1 MSKIVV
7 CPLTAVVE
15 TARIHKP
22 SHVVTLLGPT
32 APPVTV
38 EGIGPDNHLRL
49 CFNDIAVAIEGLIMP
64 GVEHA
69 EGLLKFLGGWNRER
83 PILIHCWAGISRS
96 TAAAYAA
103 LCMNLPDVDEAVLAM
118 RLRRASPTATPNKLI
133 VALADDILG
142 RGGRM
147 VDAIDAI
154 GRGQEASEGQVFQ
167 LDVSPQPVKEISKT
181 W

>member
-7 CPLTAVVE
+7 CPLNAVAQTASLFQ
-15 TARIHKP
+15 P

-38 EGIGPDNHLRL
+38 DGIGSGNHLRL
-49 CFNDIAVAIEGLIMP
+49 CFNDISVAIDGLIMP
-64 GVEHA
+64 GADHA
-69 EGLLKFLGGWNRER
+69 EALIKFISSWDKDR

-103 LCMNLPDVDEAVLAM
+103 LCMHLPDADEEVLAM

-147 VDAIDAI
+147 VDAVDAI
-154 GRGQEASEGQVFQ
+154 GRGREATEGQVFQ
-167 LDVSPQPVKEISKT
+167 IDVLSSMKENSIRR
-181 W
+181 